1 MIPHCHTEDHQSSDF
16 ISIAKLWNFIPPC
29 SQCCSPVT
37 VLQWLAQADMVN
49 VSLCMMMMIWNDTG
63 TYGYATLLKPS
74 VEVGDLQVV

>member
-37 VLQWLAQADMVN
+37 VPQWLAQADMVN
-49 VSLCMMMMIWNDTG
+49 VSLYDDDDMERYRDVWLRHIAETFCR
-63 TYGYATLLKPS
+63 S
-74 VEVGDLQVV
+74 